1 MHNILRSLV
10 IIACLCAAIEAKA
23 QRPYYAKM
31 SPLVREACLV
41 ATHERGQSAKGIRP
55 NDRRSIIAFVKTDN
69 DSHAKPEGCHIL
81 AKYGSLYIAEI
92 PLGNLASLSLQP
104 AVKRIEAG
112 RGITATMDT
121 TNLIV
126 KARTLHAGIDLP
138 KAYTGKGVVVGV
150 QDIGFDLTHPT
161 FLSPDTRRYR
171 IKALWDQLAT
181 DTVGSTLPAGRDYR
195 DSLSLLTLGH
205 PRDGLAQT
213 HGTHTAGIAAGS
225 GSEGTPV
232 TTGGNGKGF
241 YSGVAPDADI
251 CLVCNAT
258 SDDADLIS
266 PDDYYKYTYA
276 LDALG
281 FKYIFDYADSVGKPC
296 VINFSEGSMQD
307 LRGDDM
313 LYYEM
318 LDSLTGKGHI
328 IVASAGNEGQKTN
341 YLRKPKGIDSAE
353 IYATSRWHATTMS
366 FTTRSDSN
374 FRLSIL
380 ADGTGMAGS
389 YDLSDITTA
398 ADSTYRD
405 TIIIGGDSLAV
416 TATAYR
422 DCYDSQLTA
431 TDWVITS
438 PNYIYPT
445 ILKLR
450 MSGSDADVELYPST
464 ALLGN
469 DSHITGASAGT
480 HHSSP
485 NQPNSSTGDT
495 QTRGDNT
502 HSVLSPGSAPNVI
515 CVGMT
520 GYRTSFTNYRD
531 SLMDFGGSMNGEIH
545 PASSIGPTFDGRT
558 KPDVVAPGQNIVSAY
573 SSFYIESNPNAGDI
587 NSNVRHFKH
596 NGRTYAWNA
605 SGGTSMSAPVVT
617 GVIALWLQAN
627 PRLTPQDCLDIMALT
642 CTRHDTTMDYPNNT
656 YGHGQIDAEAG
667 LRLIL
672 EKNTG
677 IKSAYGDKKDKRI
690 YSIDGRLA
698 GHDASRLKS
707 GIYIMDGKKILIK

>member
-1 MHNILRSLV
+1 MV

-31 SPLVREACLV
+31 SPLVREACLM
-41 ATHERGQSAKGIRP
+41 ATHERGKSAKGIRP

-69 DSHAKPEGCHIL
+69 DSQAKPEGCNIL
-81 AKYGSLYIAEI
+81 AKYGNLYIAEI
-92 PLGNLASLSLQP
+92 PLGNLASLSQQP

-126 KARTLHAGIDLP
+126 KAHTLHAGIDLP

-181 DTVGSTLPAGRDYR
+181 DTAGSKLPAGRDYR
-195 DSLSLLTLGH
+195 DSLTLLTLGH

-232 TTGGNGKGF
+232 TTGGNCRGF

-258 SDDADLIS
+258 SDDAALIS

-307 LRGDDM
+307 LRGDDV

-318 LDSLTGKGHI
+318 LDSLTGQGHI

-398 ADSTYRD
+398 TDSTYRD
-405 TIIIGGDSLAV
+405 TITIGGDSLAV

-422 DCYDSQLTA
+422 DCYDRQLTA

-450 MSGSDADVELYPST
+450 IGGSDADVELYPST

-469 DSHITGASAGT
+469 DSHITGESAGT
-480 HHSSP
+480 HPSSP
-485 NQPNSSTGDT
+485 NQPYSSIGDT
-495 QTRGDNT
+495 QTQGDNT

-627 PRLTPQDCLDIMALT
+627 PRLTPQDCLDIMART
-642 CTRHDTTMDYPNNT
+642 CMRHDTAMDYPNNT

-672 EKNTG
+672 EKTTG
-677 IKSAYGDKKDKRI
+677 IKSASGDKKDKRI